1 MKFTSLPYEE
11 ITLSTRVLEV
21 PRATY
26 QRPLNAAR
34 VRQIASEFN
43 EHIANEPKVSY
54 RNGHYYVF
62 DGQHTIAARIH
73 RNCGQDLMIRC
84 KVYYDLTERDEALLF
99 AQQTGTSAK
108 LTAGAEMRANIF
120 GGEPEAMAFLLATE
134 AAGVHLDYSQSHRSG
149 HISCIK
155 TALSEFRRVGAEI
168 YTEALKLIMEAWN
181 GSPDSLRAEIVQ
193 GMARFV
199 ELYHGE
205 YDRKRLISR
214 LRKVDPIVI
223 YREGRAIGNMPS
235 YKKYLYQILNTYN
248 GFSRKNAL
256 ELKI

>member
-1 MKFTSLPYEE
+1 MKYTNLPYEE

-21 PRATY
+21 PRKTY
-26 QRPLNAAR
+26 QRPLNAVR

-43 EHIANEPKVSY
+43 ERIANEPKVSY
-54 RNGHYYVF
+54 RDGHYYVF
-62 DGQHTIAARIH
+62 DGQHTIAARLY
-73 RNCGQDLMIRC
+73 RNGGKDLLIRC
-84 KVYYDLTERDEALLF
+84 KAYYDLTEHEEALLF

-120 GGEPEAMAFLLATE
+120 GGEPEATAFLLATE
-134 AAGVHLDYSQSHRSG
+134 AAGVHLDYSQSHRSR

-155 TALSEFRRVGAEI
+155 TAFSEFRRVGAEI
-168 YTEALKLIMEAWN
+168 YTEALKIIVEAWN
-181 GSPDSLRAEIVQ
+181 GSPDSLRAELVQ
-193 GMARFV
+193 GMTRFV
-199 ELYHGE
+199 EVYRDE

-235 YKKYLYQILNTYN
+235 YKKYLYQILSVYN